1 MKNPFSLKILV
12 NPDHFCNRKKE
23 MEQLVSYAS
32 SGGSAVIYSPRRFG
46 KTCLVCQVQQ
56 RLKKSGF
63 LTIYIDLFGL
73 SSADNIAKR
82 IAGGLYAAIY
92 QQKTLLQKAVSTI
105 KTHRPVL
112 RPDETG
118 ISISAESV
126 SPNLS
131 GTELLDKTM
140 GEFGEFIDSG
150 KKQINIV
157 LDEFQEITEI
167 RDRGIEGVMR
177 AHIQRQQAGYF
188 FVGSRRQVLLEMFSQ
203 RRRPFFQS
211 AVNFELDKLPRAE
224 LTDFI
229 SKRFDAGGKHCSGEI
244 AGRIAEAV
252 EDHPYYSQKLCFFCY
267 ELSGR
272 TVTGKDVD
280 AASVELIQ
288 VERPVFEAIIQ
299 GLAPQQIALLRA
311 VAEDPS
317 KSIMSMAYMRKHNLK
332 SIGGIQSA
340 ARKLEQLDH
349 IEREAGKPDAPWRV
363 VDPLL
368 GRWLASKN

>member
-1 MKNPFSLKILV
+1 MKNPFSLKIV
-12 NPDHFCNRKKE
+12 AHPDHFCNRKKE
-23 MEQLVSYAS
+23 MDQLISYAS
-32 SGGSAVIYSPRRFG
+32 SDGNTVIYSPRRFG
-46 KTCLVCQVQQ
+46 KTSLVCQVQQ
-56 RLKKSGF
+56 RLKKAGF
-63 LTIYIDLFGL
+63 MTIYIDLFGL

-82 IAGGLYAAIY
+82 IARGLYAAIY
-92 QQKTLLQKAVSTI
+92 EEKTLLQKAVSII

-126 SPNLS
+126 SLNLS

-140 GEFGEFIDSG
+140 AEFGEFIDSG
-150 KKQINIV
+150 KKKINIV

-167 RDRGIEGVMR
+167 RDRDIEGVLR
-177 AHIQRQQAGYF
+177 AHIQQQQASYF
-188 FVGSRRQVLLEMFSQ
+188 FVGSRRRVLLEMFNQ

-211 AVNFELDKLPRAE
+211 AFNFELHKLPHDE

-229 SKRFDAGGKHCSGEI
+229 SKRFDAGGKHCSLEMAGLI
-244 AGRIAEAV
+244 AGCV
-252 EDHPYYSQKLCFFCY
+252 EDHPYYVQKLCFFCY

-272 TVTGKDVD
+272 TVTRKDVD
-280 AASVELIQ
+280 AAFVELIQ
-288 VERPVFEAIIQ
+288 GEGPVFEALVQ

-311 VAEDPS
+311 VARDPS
-317 KSIMSMAYMRKHNLK
+317 KSIMSMGYMRKHNLK

-349 IEREAGKPDAPWRV
+349 IERQAGTPDASWHV
-363 VDPLL
+363 VDPLF
-368 GRWLASKN
+368 GRWLAS